1 MLPMLIGGL
10 MNKKLIPL
18 VVQLKQNN
26 REILTGINQND
37 AGVLFDIKIMDGL
50 ETFNFSGYSVVTLK
64 IQKPDGTFTYDAST
78 SEYLDIVD
86 AVRGRLK
93 INVPTSCTAQN
104 GMHFCTV
111 GFGYD
116 DTTYFETL
124 SFNYFVGENQNVDDE
139 EVIGTNEFPILSNLI
154 AQISGA
160 LGAEQIRTSNEE
172 DRVDAEAER
181 QASYTEIVTV
191 VNNKL
196 TEIQNAY
203 SNLQSMLQELNE
215 AIAEGGSVDISQISA
230 LATKTYVDNAI
241 HGIDLGSTATQ
252 KNGTLVIYHGAEA
265 DIGTLTEGEFGYA
278 SDTNRLYIGGANGKN
293 LINEPCFVATASAP
307 IDTTKLWI
315 DISGSAPV
323 IKYYDG
329 TAWVSCNTAVF
340 A

>member
-1 MLPMLIGGL
+1 
-10 MNKKLIPL
+10 MNKKLIPI

-26 REILTGINQND
+26 NFIVTGINQND

-50 ETFNFSGYSVVTLK
+50 ESFDFSGASIVTLK
-64 IQKPDGTFTYDAST
+64 IKKPDETFTYDST
-78 SEYLDIVD
+78 ESSYVDIVD
-86 AVRGRLK
+86 STKGRLK
-93 INVPTSCTAQN
+93 VNIPTSCTAQN

-111 GFGYD
+111 GFAYD
-116 DTTYFETL
+116 EETVFETM
-124 SFNYFVGENQNVDDE
+124 SFNYYVGENPNAENDD
-139 EVIGTNEFPILSNLI
+139 VIGTNEFPVLTNLV
-154 AQISGA
+154 AQISGV
-160 LGAEQIRTSNEE
+160 LSAEQVRTSNEE

-215 AIAEGGSVDISQISA
+215 AIAEGGSVDISQITA
-230 LATKTYVDNAI
+230 LATKTWVEDYAS
-241 HGIDLGSTATQ
+241 DLNYGDTSTGKSGRLT
-252 KNGTLVIYHGAEA
+252 IYHGADA
-265 DIGTLTEGEFGYA
+265 DIGTLNEGEFGYA
-278 SDTNRLYIGGANGKN
+278 TDTNRLYIGGSNGKA

-307 IDTTKLWI
+307 MDTTKLWI

>member
-1 MLPMLIGGL
+1 
-10 MNKKLIPL
+10 MNKKVIPL
-18 VVQLKQNN
+18 IVQLKQNN
-26 REILTGINQND
+26 NHIETGIAQND
-37 AGVLFDIKIMDGL
+37 AGVVFDMKIMDGL
-50 ETFNFSGYSVVTLK
+50 ETFDFSGASLVTLK
-64 IQKPDGTFTYDAST
+64 IKKPDETFTYDST
-78 SEYLDIVD
+78 GGQYVDVVD
-86 AVRGRLK
+86 ATKGRLK
-93 INVPTSCTAQN
+93 INIPTSCTAQN

-111 GFGYD
+111 GFAHD
-116 DTTYFETL
+116 ESVVFETM
-124 SFNYFVGENQNVDDE
+124 SFNYFVGENPNADDE
-139 EVIGTNEFPILSNLI
+139 DVIGTNEFPVLTNLI
-154 AQISGA
+154 AQTSDM
-160 LGAEQIRTSNEE
+160 LSQEQIRMSNEE
-172 DRVDAEAER
+172 DRIDAEAER
-181 QASYTEIVTV
+181 QASYTAIITA

-203 SNLQSMLQELNE
+203 GNLQSMLQELNE

-307 IDTTKLWI
+307 MDTTKLWI

-329 TAWVSCNTAVF
+329 TAWVNCNTAVF